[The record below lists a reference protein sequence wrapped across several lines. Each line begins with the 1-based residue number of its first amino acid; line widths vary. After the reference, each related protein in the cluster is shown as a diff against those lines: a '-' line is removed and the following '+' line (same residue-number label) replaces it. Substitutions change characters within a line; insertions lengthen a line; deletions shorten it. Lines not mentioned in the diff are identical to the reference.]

1 MQGLR
6 KVLFFM
12 AKSRNKRRPDG
23 RIAVQ
28 VYIGK
33 DKETGKRKYK
43 TVYGATQKEAD
54 EKAMQAK
61 IKLQKGIDLSAERDT
76 FGQWAARFLVAKES
90 DGVCHSQMD
99 SYKCYCKHLSM
110 LDDIPIYKISLW
122 DIQNIIMELAKDKPD
137 QKGLAK
143 NTLKHIKGTAKQIL
157 QLAVESRAIDF
168 NPAQDVKIPA
178 NAPEKHREALTEEQQ
193 QWIVDTPHKM
203 QRAAMIMMYSGLRRG
218 ELTPLTWSDVDLIK
232 NTISVNK
239 SVEMING
246 KPRLKEGAKTKAG
259 VRVVNIPQKLS
270 DFLIQEKEKENP
282 LCIYVVHSE
291 KGTMLSNY
299 AWRSMWKDY
308 MEELNIKYGYN
319 GENIKKSKFK
329 LPMKIP
335 PFTPHWL
342 RHTFA
347 TLLYMAGVDVMTARD
362 QLGHANIQTTLSIYT
377 HLSQKYKDKNI
388 EKLNEYLEKI
398 SNL

>member
-1 MQGLR
+1 MQGLG

-12 AKSRNKRRPDG
+12 AKSRNKRRADG

-28 VYIGK
+28 VYIGR

-76 FGQWAARFLVAKES
+76 FGQWKARFLTVKES
-90 DGVCHSQMD
+90 DGVSRSQMD

-122 DIQNIIMELAKDKPD
+122 DIQNIIIELSKDKPD
-137 QKGLAK
+137 KKGLAK
-143 NTLKHIKGTAKQIL
+143 NTLKYIKGTAKQIL

-218 ELTPLTWSDVDLIK
+218 ELTPLTWSDIDLVK

-246 KPRLKEGAKTKAG
+246 RPRLKEGAKTKAG

-362 QLGHANIQTTLSIYT
+362 QLGHANIETTLSIYT

-388 EKLNEYLEKI
+388 EKLNEYLDKI

>member
-1 MQGLR
+1 
-6 KVLFFM
+6 M

-203 QRAAMIMMYSGLRRG
+203 KRAAMIMMYSGLRRG
-218 ELTPLTWSDVDLIK
+218 ELTPLTWSDVDLVK

-246 KPRLKEGAKTKAG
+246 RPRLKEGAKTKAG

-282 LCIYVVHSE
+282 LCIYVVHITSE
-291 KGTMLSNY
+291 K
-299 AWRSMWKDY
+299 
-308 MEELNIKYGYN
+308 
-319 GENIKKSKFK
+319 
-329 LPMKIP
+329 
-335 PFTPHWL
+335 
-342 RHTFA
+342 
-347 TLLYMAGVDVMTARD
+347 
-362 QLGHANIQTTLSIYT
+362 
-377 HLSQKYKDKNI
+377 
-388 EKLNEYLEKI
+388 
-398 SNL
+398 

>member
-218 ELTPLTWSDVDLIK
+218 ELTPLTWSDVDLVK

-246 KPRLKEGAKTKAG
+246 RPRLKEGAKTKAG

-299 AWRSMWKDY
+299 VWRSMWKDY
-308 MEELNIKYGYN
+308 IEELNIKYGYN
-319 GENIKKSKFK
+319 GEDIQNTKFE

-362 QLGHANIQTTLSIYT
+362 QLGHANIGTTLSIYT
-377 HLSQKYKDKNI
+377 HLNQKHKEKNI
-388 EKLNEYLEKI
+388 DKLNEYLEKI

>member
-137 QKGLAK
+137 KKGLAK

-218 ELTPLTWSDVDLIK
+218 ELTPLTWSDVDLVK

-246 KPRLKEGAKTKAG
+246 RPRLKEGAKTKAG

-308 MEELNIKYGYN
+308 IEELNIKYGYN
-319 GENIKKSKFK
+319 GEDIQNTKFE

-335 PFTPHWL
+335 PFTPHYL

-388 EKLNEYLEKI
+388 EKLNEYLDKI

>member
-1 MQGLR
+1 
-6 KVLFFM
+6 M
-12 AKSRNKRRPDG
+12 AKSRNKRRADG

-28 VYIGK
+28 VYIGR

-76 FGQWAARFLVAKES
+76 FGQWKARFLVAKES
-90 DGVCHSQMD
+90 DGVGHSQMD
-99 SYKCYCKHLSM
+99 SYKCYCRHLSM

-137 QKGLAK
+137 KKGLAK

-157 QLAVESRAIDF
+157 QLAVEARAIDF

-218 ELTPLTWSDVDLIK
+218 ELTPLTWSDIDLVK

-246 KPRLKEGAKTKAG
+246 RPRLKEGAKTKAG

-388 EKLNEYLEKI
+388 EKLNEYLDKI

>member
-1 MQGLR
+1 
-6 KVLFFM
+6 M
-12 AKSRNKRRPDG
+12 AKSRNKRRADG

-28 VYIGK
+28 VYIGR

-137 QKGLAK
+137 KKGLSK

-203 QRAAMIMMYSGLRRG
+203 KRAAMIMMYSGLRRG
-218 ELTPLTWSDVDLIK
+218 ELTPLTWSDVDLVK

-319 GENIKKSKFK
+319 GEDIQNTKFE

-362 QLGHANIQTTLSIYT
+362 QLGHANIGTTLSIYT
-377 HLSQKYKDKNI
+377 HLNQKHKEKNI
-388 EKLNEYLEKI
+388 DKLNEYLEKI

>member
-12 AKSRNKRRPDG
+12 AKSRNKRRADG

-28 VYIGK
+28 VYIGR

-137 QKGLAK
+137 KKGLSK

-203 QRAAMIMMYSGLRRG
+203 KRAAMIMMYSGLRRG
-218 ELTPLTWSDVDLIK
+218 ELTPLTWSDVDLVK

-319 GENIKKSKFK
+319 GEDIQNTKFE

-362 QLGHANIQTTLSIYT
+362 QLGHANIGTTLSIYT
-377 HLSQKYKDKNI
+377 HLNQKHKEKNI
-388 EKLNEYLEKI
+388 DKLNEYLEKI

>member
-1 MQGLR
+1 
-6 KVLFFM
+6 M
-12 AKSRNKRRPDG
+12 AKSRNKRRADG

-28 VYIGK
+28 VYIGR

-137 QKGLAK
+137 KKGLAK
-143 NTLKHIKGTAKQIL
+143 NTLKYIKGTAKQIL

-218 ELTPLTWSDVDLIK
+218 ELTPLTWSDVDLVK

-319 GENIKKSKFK
+319 GEDIQNTKFE

-335 PFTPHWL
+335 PFTPHYL

>member
-12 AKSRNKRRPDG
+12 AKSRNKRRADG

-28 VYIGK
+28 VYIGR

-137 QKGLAK
+137 KKGLSK

-203 QRAAMIMMYSGLRRG
+203 KRAAMIMMYSGLRRG
-218 ELTPLTWSDVDLIK
+218 ELTPLTWSDVDLVK

-388 EKLNEYLEKI
+388 EKLNEYLDKI

>member
-218 ELTPLTWSDVDLIK
+218 ELTPLTWSDIDLVK
-232 NTISVNK
+232 NTIGVNK

-246 KPRLKEGAKTKAG
+246 RPRLKEGAKTKAG

-388 EKLNEYLEKI
+388 EKLNEYLDKI

>member
-1 MQGLR
+1 
-6 KVLFFM
+6 M
-12 AKSRNKRRPDG
+12 AKSRNKRRADG

-28 VYIGK
+28 VYIGR

-137 QKGLAK
+137 KKGLSK

-203 QRAAMIMMYSGLRRG
+203 KRAAMIMMYSGLRRG
-218 ELTPLTWSDVDLIK
+218 ELTPLTWSDVDLVK

-319 GENIKKSKFK
+319 GEDIQNTKFE

-335 PFTPHWL
+335 PFTPHYL